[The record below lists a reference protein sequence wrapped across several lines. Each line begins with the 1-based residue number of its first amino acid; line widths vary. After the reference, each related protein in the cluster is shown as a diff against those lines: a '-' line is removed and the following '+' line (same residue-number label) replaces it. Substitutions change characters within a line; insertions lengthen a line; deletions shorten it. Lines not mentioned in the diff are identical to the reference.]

1 MALLALA
8 GCAADPAP
16 HEQMRLS
23 EQALEQA
30 KAVGATDEVAELKLA
45 EDKLARARSN
55 MASESYRDA
64 RLRAEQAELDAR
76 LAEARVLTLKSQEQL
91 SLLQSRVNR
100 LRKQLGE
107 QQCVRSSPWWPWCV
121 QVCWG
126 CRAAPASAAKPPS
139 TRPPPVSRQ

>member
-8 GCAADPAP
+8 GCAVDPAP

-107 QQCVRSSPWWPWCV
+107 QQ
-121 QVCWG
+121 
-126 CRAAPASAAKPPS
+126 
-139 TRPPPVSRQ
+139 